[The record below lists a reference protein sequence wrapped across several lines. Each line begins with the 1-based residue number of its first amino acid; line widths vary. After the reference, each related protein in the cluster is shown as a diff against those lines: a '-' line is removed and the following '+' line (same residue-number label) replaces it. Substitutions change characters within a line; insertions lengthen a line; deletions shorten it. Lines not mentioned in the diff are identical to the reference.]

1 MTSQEIKQLQEEYE
15 DILKEKIQG
24 KTFHVSECIQLVGT
38 IGNEFAPIAIGKF
51 GIKEF
56 NIQQN
61 KENYAHTLTYKI
73 FSAKKKI
80 VDIIISVTDE
90 ENNSLTMDEVM
101 VDFKI
106 NEDNLKELLEEIK
119 EANKRLKQKKQE
131 ELERQPKIE
140 LSNLNETEE

>member
-1 MTSQEIKQLQEEYE
+1 MTNQEIKQIQEEYE
-15 DILKEKIQG
+15 KSLKEKIEG
-24 KTFHVSECIQLVGT
+24 KTYHVSECIQLVGT
-38 IGNEFAPIAIGKF
+38 IGNEFAGIASGKF

-73 FSAKKKI
+73 FSAKRKI

-90 ENNSLTMDEVM
+90 ENNSLTMNEIM

-106 NEDNLKELLEEIK
+106 NEDNLKQLLNEIR
-119 EANKRLKQKKQE
+119 EANEMLKQKQLE
-131 ELERQPKIE
+131 ELEKQPIIE
-140 LSNLNETEE
+140 LSDIENTE